1 MASCVRWLP
10 QQNPRLVHL
19 KRRLLLVTLHIRL
32 LHILRID
39 AYSSTRADC
48 GAGSSTARTA
58 SGGAVPTAPSTMTLT
73 PGQHFLHGAE
83 VVTGG
88 GIGGDLGDE
97 LAYHIPITLQRDHAT
112 AAARLR
118 HQQRP
123 GRRAAPQRTGCFD
136 FSRRRAAR
144 AQDDPKEER
153 QRCEADGD
161 AVSRGLAI
169 D

>member
-73 PGQHFLHGAE
+73 PGQHFLQGAE

-88 GIGGDLGDE
+88 ASGAISVMNSHTTSQARCSVTTPRLRPAYDTNSGPGAEPHPSELAASTSLGD
-97 LAYHIPITLQRDHAT
+97 
-112 AAARLR
+112 
-118 HQQRP
+118 
-123 GRRAAPQRTGCFD
+123 GRREHKTTQRKRD
-136 FSRRRAAR
+136 NDAKRR
-144 AQDDPKEER
+144 
-153 QRCEADGD
+153 
-161 AVSRGLAI
+161 
-169 D
+169 